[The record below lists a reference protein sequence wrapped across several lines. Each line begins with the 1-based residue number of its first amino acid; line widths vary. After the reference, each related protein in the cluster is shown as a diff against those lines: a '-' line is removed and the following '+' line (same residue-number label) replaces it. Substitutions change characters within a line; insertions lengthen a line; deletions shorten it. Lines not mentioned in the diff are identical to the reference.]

1 MTLMPY
7 IKITRPIN
15 LLIMAVILFTIRYGF
30 LQPLGFEVFL
40 SHMWYL
46 VFVLSTLL
54 IAAGGNVVNDARDV
68 AADRINKPEKLIVS
82 VQMKIANALTYG
94 QILLFAGGSL
104 GILMGYF
111 LDILTLTYVFPLSAI
126 LLWFYSTTLKQ
137 KSLVGNLVISFLA
150 ALMVF
155 NVAILDILK
164 TLKIEDH
171 DFQIQAVWVIGTLS
185 IFAFLVTLA
194 RELIKDLQDMPGDLA
209 AGYKT
214 LPIVSGPSF
223 AKILVIL
230 SIMFV
235 IIGLGWLVWQTATG
249 KDWLSTTYILLALI
263 LPLFVLLFKTAP
275 SETPVQLK
283 RLSILLKWV
292 MFAGA
297 LALIIFTISIKM
309 SFGVS

>member
-7 IKITRPIN
+7 IKITRPLN
-15 LLIMAVILFTIRYGF
+15 LLIMAVILFTIRFGF
-30 LQPLGFEVFL
+30 LQPLGFEFFL
-40 SHMWYL
+40 SHMWYS

-111 LDILTLTYVFPLSAI
+111 LDILTFTYVFPLSAI
-126 LLWFYSTTLKQ
+126 LLWFYSTSLKQ
-137 KSLVGNLVISFLA
+137 KSLIGNLVISFLA
-150 ALMVF
+150 ALMIF

-164 TLKIEDH
+164 TLKAEDH
-171 DFQIQAVWVIGTLS
+171 DFQIQAVWVIGVLS
-185 IFAFLVTLA
+185 IFAFLVTFA
-194 RELIKDLQDMPGDLA
+194 REIIKDLQDIEGDKA

-223 AKILVIL
+223 AKILAIL
-230 SIMFV
+230 SLMFV
-235 IIGLGWLVWQTATG
+235 TIGLGWLVWQTASS
-249 KDWLSTTYILLALI
+249 KDWLSSSYVVLALI
-263 LPLFVLLFKTAP
+263 MPLFVLVFKIAP
-275 SETPVQLK
+275 AENKAQLS
-283 RLSILLKWV
+283 RISNILKWIMV
-292 MFAGA
+292 AGTV
-297 LALIIFTISIKM
+297 ALIVFMVSIKM
-309 SFGVS
+309 SFGVM